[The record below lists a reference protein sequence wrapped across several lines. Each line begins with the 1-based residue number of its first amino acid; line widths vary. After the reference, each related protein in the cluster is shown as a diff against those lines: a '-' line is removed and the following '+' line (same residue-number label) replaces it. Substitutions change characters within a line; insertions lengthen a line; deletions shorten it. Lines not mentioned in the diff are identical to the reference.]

1 MQLVITLCFWVC
13 LLEVAYAY
21 AIYPVVIWIC
31 ARIFG
36 RVKVVAT
43 EPAQWPSVTFL
54 MAAYNEADVI
64 AETIRGVLNVDYP
77 ADRFEI
83 VVGSDGSSDQTVA
96 IATEVGGDRIR
107 VFDYPQRR
115 GKASVLNSS
124 IEEITSEI
132 LVLSDANTQIDRQAV
147 RCLLRWFGDPTV
159 GAVCGRLVLT
169 DPLTGSN
176 ADGLYWKYETFLKVC
191 EARLDALLGAN
202 GAIYAIRRDLYTPI
216 PPGTIVDDF
225 VIPLLAKQ
233 RTGCRILYE
242 SAAIA
247 REETPADVSA
257 EFHRRSRIGA
267 GGFQSIGML
276 WRMLD
281 PRQGWVAFAFLSHK
295 LLRWFCPFFLIGLLV
310 ANLLLMLSGEPLYVG
325 FMIAQVAF
333 YALAGLAALIPSR
346 HRALKPLRL
355 ATMFTSMN
363 AALLVGFFR
372 WIRGRQKGVWKRTE
386 RLTPTDGAS
395 NS

>member
-1 MQLVITLCFWVC
+1 MLLVITLCFWVC
-13 LLEVAYAY
+13 LFEVAYTY
-21 AIYPVVIWIC
+21 AIYPVVIWLC
-31 ARIFG
+31 ARRFG
-36 RVKVVAT
+36 RPKIEVT
-43 EPAQWPSVTFL
+43 EPVQWPSVTFL

-77 ADRFEI
+77 ADRFE
-83 VVGSDGSSDQTVA
+83 VVIGSDGSSDQTVA
-96 IATEVGGDRIR
+96 IATEVGGNRIR
-107 VFDYPQRR
+107 VFDYRQRR

-132 LVLSDANTQIDRQAV
+132 LVLSDANTQIDPQAV
-147 RCLLRWFGDPTV
+147 RSLLRWFGDPMV

-176 ADGLYWKYETFLKVC
+176 ADGLYWKYETFLKIC

-202 GAIYAIRRDLYTPI
+202 GAIYAIRRDLYAPI

-233 RTGCRILYE
+233 KTGCRILYE
-242 SAAIA
+242 SEAIA

-276 WRMLD
+276 WQMLD
-281 PRQGWVAFAFLSHK
+281 PRRGWVAFAFLSHK
-295 LLRWFCPFFLIGLLV
+295 LLRWFCPFFLIGLV
-310 ANLLLMLSGEPLYVG
+310 ISNLLLMLSGNPLYFG
-325 FMIAQVAF
+325 FMMAQVIFYSIAAF
-333 YALAGLAALIPSR
+333 AALIPSR
-346 HRALKPLRL
+346 HRILKPLRL

-372 WIRGRQKGVWKRTE
+372 WIRGSQKGVWKRTE
-386 RLTPTDGAS
+386 RLTNVEGVA
-395 NS
+395 NQ